1 MAFLESSF
9 IVHTPFRFIAKSV
22 RPWFIAASISA
33 IFFMNNAVFCW
44 PLTSVLVRFLD
55 KISVSAVFVES
66 FVHSIAIAS
75 ISTIFVLTRFFRF
88 FQSRNNVKP
97 RLPRPY
103 YLYSFMV
110 QSTNSKTRMRLG
122 ISCSD
127 QSSETALLSNYIY
140 VPILDEV

>member
-22 RPWFIAASISA
+22 RPRFIVASISA

-55 KISVSAVFVES
+55 KISVSAVFVEP
-66 FVHSIAIAS
+66 FVVHIAS
-75 ISTIFVLTRFFRF
+75 LNQYDFRLTRFSDFLVPK
-88 FQSRNNVKP
+88 QCKTEA
-97 RLPRPY
+97 LLY
-103 YLYSFMV
+103 YSFMV
-110 QSTNSKTRMRLG
+110 QSTKSKTRMRFG

-127 QSSETALLSNYIY
+127 QSSETAFSFQLIY
-140 VPILDEV
+140 AYFR